1 MSYALRIITAIV
13 AIVALVGCFK
23 DEKQGTALKVAV
35 YTQNTEDDDIVR
47 ATDLESYAF
56 YVTKN
61 SKWEVS
67 SWEDALAHRIT
78 NTDRPAEQLT
88 EPDVIGTFDA
98 EAEYQVRLELW
109 SPWVFAVI
117 VDKANRMYATRLYE
131 TPINLPT
138 VDTQLH
144 IYAWKK
150 SGQANGWNVIN
161 PFPDEKRDPVNP
173 PEDETTEDETTED
186 ETVTE

>member
-1 MSYALRIITAIV
+1 MRYITKILFAITAIT
-13 AIVALVGCFK
+13 ALAGCFK

-35 YTQNTEDDDIVR
+35 YTQNTSDDAIVK

-56 YVTKN
+56 YVEKN
-61 SKWEVS
+61 SKWEVTT
-67 SWEDALAHRIT
+67 WEDALAHRIT
-78 NTDRPAEQLT
+78 NTERPAEQLT
-88 EPDVIGTFDA
+88 EPDVMGTFDA

-109 SPWVFAVI
+109 SPVVFAVI
-117 VDKANRMYATRLYE
+117 VDRANKMYATRLYE

-138 VDTQLH
+138 VDTKLH

-161 PFPDEKRDPVNP
+161 PFPDEARDPVNP
-173 PEDETTEDETTED
+173 PVDETPTED

>member
-1 MSYALRIITAIV
+1 MIMRYITKILVIIIALTV
-13 AIVALVGCFK
+13 AVGCFK
-23 DEKQGTALKVAV
+23 EEKQGTVMKVAV
-35 YTQNTEDDDIVR
+35 YTQNTADDAIIK

-56 YVTKN
+56 YVDKD
-61 SKWEVS
+61 SKWEVTT
-67 SWEDALAHRIT
+67 WEDALAHRIT
-78 NTDRPAEQLT
+78 NKERPAEQLT

-109 SPWVFAVI
+109 APTVFAVI
-117 VDKANRMYATRLYE
+117 VDRANKMYATRLYE

-138 VDTQLH
+138 VDTKLH

-150 SGQANGWNVIN
+150 SGAVNGWDVIN
-161 PFPDEKRDPVNP
+161 PFPDEAREPVN
-173 PEDETTEDETTED
+173 ETED